1 MFAREIVAASGST
14 LGVFTPNWKQT
25 FSRPVATETNGDGT
39 KGEDG
44 KHGADGPK
52 GRWEAFFKTFD
63 LISLH
68 TAGFLVNQD
77 RGLRVKDWG
86 SGSGIVD

>member
-1 MFAREIVAASGST
+1 MFQQGEVSFYGIKKIKVFAREIVAASGST

-44 KHGADGPK
+44 KHGPYGPK
-52 GRWEAFFKTFD
+52 GRWETFFKFLTGFPYTQQV
-63 LISLH
+63 SL
-68 TAGFLVNQD
+68 
-77 RGLRVKDWG
+77 
-86 SGSGIVD
+86 